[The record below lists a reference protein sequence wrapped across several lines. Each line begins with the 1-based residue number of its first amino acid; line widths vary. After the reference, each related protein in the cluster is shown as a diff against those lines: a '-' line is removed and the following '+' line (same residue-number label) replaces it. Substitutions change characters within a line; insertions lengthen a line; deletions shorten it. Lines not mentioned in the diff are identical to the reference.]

1 MKREKEK
8 ISGLTE
14 SSCENQDI
22 DHFLDLLEKDIEQHP
37 SKLIVPSQEVKEELD
52 EIVSDYSRLL
62 GMRMV

>member
-8 ISGLTE
+8 ISSLTE
-14 SSCENQDI
+14 TSCENQDI

-52 EIVSDYSRLL
+52 EIVSDYSVNLDADY
-62 GMRMV
+62 

>member
-1 MKREKEK
+1 MKREKK
-8 ISGLTE
+8 KSSGSTE
-14 SSCENQDI
+14 TSCENQDI

-37 SKLIVPSQEVKEELD
+37 SKLIVHSQEVKEELD

>member
-1 MKREKEK
+1 M
-8 ISGLTE
+8 SGLTE

-52 EIVSDYSRLL
+52 EIVSDYSLLL
-62 GMRMV
+62 GVRMV